1 MLAKALNQALDV
13 LNDTLL
19 SRASPLPH
27 KPSCYTSPLITRSKR
42 RMLWCS
48 PLTAAAH
55 SRMIAIPR
63 PLRLTF
69 YSLLIIAGA
78 VLAASVA
85 IRQAERQSLVDDAGR
100 ANQQLALYANSLH
113 TLIERYR
120 ALPAVLALDSEMIRA
135 LKGPLDPATQEVLNH
150 KLERING
157 AAQSSTL
164 ELMDRSGLA
173 VAASNWRLPSS
184 YVGHNYAFRP
194 YFSQTRSQGT
204 GRFYAVGVTTG
215 IPGYFLSSAVVDEQ
229 EQFLGAMVVKLEFP
243 ELEREW
249 AQGDDLLLVSDARG
263 IVFIAN
269 KPGWRYRNL
278 RPLSANDLAE
288 LQATRQYDKKQ
299 LQPLDTQTLQ
309 RFDENSQLVRVAGPE
324 GNANYIWES
333 LPLKAEGWT
342 LHLLRKP
349 QVAFEDQRN
358 AGLAAAGLW
367 LALVFLLLFLT
378 QRWRLARLRQRSRE
392 ELERL
397 VQERTQALRTA
408 QDGLVQS
415 AKLAALGQMSAALAH
430 EINQP
435 LTTQRMQLATLR
447 LLLDHGR
454 IDDAYQ
460 ALTPLDDM
468 LTRMAAL
475 TGHLKTF
482 ARKSPSGLRERL
494 DLATVVDQSLH
505 LLDARLRD
513 EAIGTVLD
521 LTRPA
526 WVRGDAIRLEQVLIN
541 LLRNA
546 LDAMANKPRK
556 RLEIRLHADQ
566 QLWHLSVSDSGGGIA
581 EEHLNNVFDPF
592 FTTKPVGD
600 GLGLGLAVSYA
611 IVHELGGRLSV
622 ANQGDGAVFT
632 LTLPIALEAPDL
644 C

>member
-1 MLAKALNQALDV
+1 
-13 LNDTLL
+13 
-19 SRASPLPH
+19 
-27 KPSCYTSPLITRSKR
+27 
-42 RMLWCS
+42 
-48 PLTAAAH
+48 
-55 SRMIAIPR
+55 MIAIPR

-69 YSLLIIAGA
+69 YALLITAGA
-78 VLAASVA
+78 VLAAALA
-85 IRQAERQSLVDDAGR
+85 IREAERQSLVNDASR
-100 ANQQLALYANSLH
+100 ASQQLALYANSLQ

-120 ALPAVLALDSEMIRA
+120 ALPAVLALDSEMINA
-135 LKGPLDPATQEVLNH
+135 LKGPLDQATQDVLNR
-150 KLERING
+150 KLERINA

-164 ELMDRSGLA
+164 ELMDRTGLA

-215 IPGYFLSSAVVDEQ
+215 VPGYFLSSAVLDEHQ
-229 EQFLGAMVVKLEFP
+229 QFLGAMVVKLEFP

-249 AQGDDLLLVSDARG
+249 AQGNDLLLLSDARG

-269 KPGWRYRNL
+269 QPGWRYRNL
-278 RPLSANDLAE
+278 RPLSESDHAE
-288 LQATRQYDKKQ
+288 LKATRQYDKK
-299 LQPLDTQTLQ
+299 PLLALNTQILQ
-309 RFDENSQLVRVAGPE
+309 RFDQNSHLMQVDGPD
-324 GNANYIWES
+324 GSANYIWES

-349 QVAFEDQRN
+349 QVAAEDQRN

-367 LALVFLLLFLT
+367 LTLVFLLLFLT

-392 ELERL
+392 ELEQL
-397 VQERTQALRTA
+397 VQERTRALRTA

-435 LTTQRMQLATLR
+435 LTAQRMQLATLR

-494 DLATVVDQSLH
+494 DLATVVDQALH
-505 LLDARLRD
+505 LLEARLRD
-513 EAIGTVLD
+513 ESIATELE

-546 LDAMANKPRK
+546 LDAMLDKSRK
-556 RLEIRLHADQ
+556 RLKICLQADQ
-566 QLWHLSVSDSGGGIA
+566 QLWQLTVSDSGGGIA
-581 EEHLNNVFDPF
+581 EAHLGSVFDPF

-611 IVHELGGRLSV
+611 IVHELGGRLSA
-622 ANQGDGAVFT
+622 ANQDDGAIFT